1 MMKKMTGLKMIDKE
15 EEKERLLKIQK
26 ERERI
31 ALLNC
36 K

>member
-1 MMKKMTGLKMIDKE
+1 MIDQE
-15 EEKERLLKIQK
+15 EEKERLMKIQR

-36 K
+36 KSKIIK